1 MSQRLKLTVAY
12 DGGAFAGWQSQL
24 HRKAIQDELERSF
37 HKIGA
42 ARIRIHGAGRTDAG
56 VHALAQVAHVDFELG
71 RLDGFKPQSL
81 LKALNANLPPSIRI
95 LRCRYVAQNF
105 HARFSA
111 KGKLYR
117 YRIWAAPILPPLEV
131 GRAWHIPTP
140 LDLDLLTAAGQRF
153 VGTHDFSAFAA
164 NRGKKNERTRRTI
177 RSVRVRKNGPRV
189 TIDVAGDGFLYKMV
203 RLMVGTM
210 TRVALHKMDLGE
222 ISARLKSGRTEGS
235 RFVAP
240 AKGLYL
246 VKIWY

>member
-1 MSQRLKLTVAY
+1 MT
-12 DGGAFAGWQSQL
+12 
-24 HRKAIQDELERSF
+24 
-37 HKIGA
+37 
-42 ARIRIHGAGRTDAG
+42 AGRWLTAI
-56 VHALAQVAHVDFELG
+56 
-71 RLDGFKPQSL
+71 
-81 LKALNANLPPSIRI
+81 NAVLPVTIRV

-131 GRAWHIPTP
+131 GRAWHISAP
-140 LDLDLLTAAGQRF
+140 LDLGLLESAGQRF
-153 VGTHDFSAFAA
+153 VGTHDFAAFAA
-164 NRGKKNERTRRTI
+164 NRGKKDESTHRTI
-177 RSVRVRKNGPRV
+177 RSVRVRKTGPCI
-189 TIDVAGDGFLYKMV
+189 TIDVNGDGFLYKMA

-210 TRVALHKMDLGE
+210 ARVALHKMDLGE
-222 ISARLKSGRTEGS
+222 VSIRLKSGRTEGL

>member
-12 DGGAFAGWQSQL
+12 DGAAFAGWQSQL
-24 HRKAIQDELERSF
+24 HRKTVQDELERAF
-37 HKIGA
+37 HRLCV

-56 VHALAQVAHVDFELG
+56 VHALGQCAHVDLQNRKMTAG
-71 RLDGFKPQSL
+71 RWLT
-81 LKALNANLPPSIRI
+81 ALNAVLPVAIRVV
-95 LRCRYVAQNF
+95 RCRYVPRNF

-117 YRIWAAPILPPLEV
+117 YQIWAAPILPPLEV
-131 GRAWHIPTP
+131 GRGWHIPTP
-140 LDLDLLTAAGQRF
+140 LDLDLLKAAGQRF
-153 VGTHDFSAFAA
+153 VGTHDFAAFAA
-164 NRGKKNERTRRTI
+164 NRGKKGESSHRTI
-177 RSVRVRKNGPRV
+177 RSVRVRKSGPCV
-189 TIDVAGDGFLYKMV
+189 TIDVDGDGFLYKMV

-222 ISARLKSGRTEGS
+222 ISARLKSGRTEGP

>member
-1 MSQRLKLTVAY
+1 MSPRLKLTVAY
-12 DGGAFAGWQSQL
+12 DGAAFAGWQSQL
-24 HRKAIQDELERSF
+24 HRKTVQDELERAF
-37 HKIGA
+37 QRIGA
-42 ARIRIHGAGRTDAG
+42 ARLRIHGAGRTDAG
-56 VHALAQVAHVDFELG
+56 VHALGQCAHVDLHNRKMTAG
-71 RLDGFKPQSL
+71 RWLT
-81 LKALNANLPPSIRI
+81 ALNAVLPVTIRV

-131 GRAWHIPTP
+131 GRAWHISAP
-140 LDLDLLTAAGQRF
+140 LDLGLLESAGQRF
-153 VGTHDFSAFAA
+153 VGTHDFAAFAA
-164 NRGKKNERTRRTI
+164 NRGKKDESTHRTI
-177 RSVRVRKNGPRV
+177 RSVRVRKTGPCI
-189 TIDVAGDGFLYKMV
+189 TIDVNGDGFLYKMA

-210 TRVALHKMDLGE
+210 ARVALHKMDLGE
-222 ISARLKSGRTEGS
+222 VSIRLKSGRTEGL